1 MIEIARQIMLYLSAG
16 IEAIAALLIG
26 LASIETAV
34 RGLYLFVRFDSGT
47 DFRKEEIRIRLGLW
61 LSLALELELAADIL
75 RTAIAPSWDEIGKL
89 ASIVVL
95 RTVLNYFLQ
104 NEVAKAYSRNPNV
117 AAGLGGGV
125 RRQPGS
131 S

>member
-1 MIEIARQIMLYLSAG
+1 MIEIARQLLLYLSAG

-26 LASIETAV
+26 LASIETAL
-34 RGLYLFVRFDSGT
+34 RGLNLFVQRDSGN
-47 DFRKEEIRIRLGLW
+47 DSKKEEIRIHLGLW

-104 NEVAKAYSRNPNV
+104 NEVSKASTRNPNI
-117 AAGLGGGV
+117 AAGKT
-125 RRQPGS
+125 S

>member
-1 MIEIARQIMLYLSAG
+1 MIEIAREVMLYLSAG

-34 RGLYLFVRFDSGT
+34 RGLRLFVRHNSGT
-47 DFRKEEIRIRLGLW
+47 DAKKEEIRIRLGLW

-75 RTAIAPSWDEIGKL
+75 RTAIAPSWNEIGKL

-95 RTVLNYFLQ
+95 RTVLNYFLHS
-104 NEVAKAYSRNPNV
+104 EVSKAAARNPDI
-117 AAGLGGGV
+117 AAG
-125 RRQPGS
+125 QTT
-131 S
+131 